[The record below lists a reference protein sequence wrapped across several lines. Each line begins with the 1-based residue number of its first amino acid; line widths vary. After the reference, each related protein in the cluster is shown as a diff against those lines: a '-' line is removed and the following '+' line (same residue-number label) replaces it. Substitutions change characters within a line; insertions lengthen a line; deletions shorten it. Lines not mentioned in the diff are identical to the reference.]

1 MHSKVVLTLF
11 LVVEVRSNAKKYKP
25 KPYIMKTGV
34 FPGKFLPPHRGHI
47 TAILRAHA
55 LCDKLYVV
63 VSERIAEDGEL
74 CRDAG
79 LAYISGV
86 LRQRWLSQEL
96 QGLGIDVLLQDDSAS
111 APFPAG
117 WGDYAVKLKQTV
129 PEPFS
134 VIFGGE
140 ESYRSGHQ
148 RHFPDIEYQVL
159 DPMRTQW
166 PISGTEIREHPY
178 KHWDYIAGA
187 ARPFF
192 ARKVLITGPESC
204 GKTTLTRKLAKVYCS
219 SWSEELG
226 RDYQHDVV
234 GGNGDLF
241 DLEDF
246 NRIAHL
252 QYEQDLKA
260 LRTANKVCFFDTDA
274 VVTAFFSKVF
284 LGEVADRVESFID
297 ADKYDLVIALKPTV
311 PWVADGMRELGDPA
325 TRTLSFDQ
333 LMALYQQYGFDIN
346 TFVVIDA
353 PDYYQRLESCINSV
367 DQLLCQR

>member
-1 MHSKVVLTLF
+1 
-11 LVVEVRSNAKKYKP
+11 
-25 KPYIMKTGV
+25 MKTGV

-63 VSERIAEDGEL
+63 ISERSDEDGEL
-74 CRDAG
+74 CRQAA
-79 LAYISGV
+79 LPYISGV

-96 QGLGIDVLLQDDSAS
+96 QGLGIEVLLQNDDAT
-111 APFPAG
+111 AAFPEG
-117 WGDYAVKLKQTV
+117 WGEYAQQLKQTV

-140 ESYRSGHQ
+140 ESYREGHN
-148 RHFPDIEYQVL
+148 RYFPGIDYQVL
-159 DPMRTQW
+159 DPKRMQW
-166 PISGTEIREHPY
+166 PISGTEIRQHPY
-178 KHWDYIAGA
+178 KHWDYIAGS

-192 ARKVLITGPESC
+192 ARKVLITGSESC
-204 GKTTLTRKLAKVYCS
+204 GKTTLTRKLAKVYCT

-241 DLEDF
+241 DFEDF

-252 QYEQDLKA
+252 QYEQDLAA

-274 VVTAFFSKVF
+274 VVTAFFSQVF
-284 LGEVADRVESFID
+284 LGEVASRVESFID
-297 ADKYDLVIALKPTV
+297 PAKYDLVIALKPTV
-311 PWVADGMRELGDPA
+311 PWVADGMRELGDPQV
-325 TRTLSFDQ
+325 RQLSFAQ
-333 LMALYQQYGFDIN
+333 LMTLYHQYGFDTKHFCI
-346 TFVVIDA
+346 IDA
-353 PDYYQRLESCINSV
+353 TDYYQRLEQCIQAV
-367 DQLLCQR
+367 DHLLYAERSKA